1 MEFSGHFHA
10 PATLPP
16 GERTPGAHWI
26 TGWVGHRAGLDTVV
40 KGKIFIIAPT
50 GNWTPI
56 VQAVV

>member
-50 GNWTPI
+50 GN
-56 VQAVV
+56 